1 MPRNTVLLVLCL
13 LCALWGRAF
22 PPDADVEVARS
33 QEKAEEILKFDVVE
47 NTNRFVFD
55 ETPLNDEGKPA
66 YGNEFITEG
75 FTYPHGFLDDKD
87 GVDANGKPTHPEQ
100 VIGRWTCRGWHV
112 GKGAA
117 TQRGPWVITQQL
129 YDFSKPPGEETL
141 ATDGLERVDAV
152 PIKRAIIGG
161 TGRYKTAR
169 GEAIQIMLGFTASEG
184 VKLRFELHID
194 TGE

>member
-1 MPRNTVLLVLCL
+1 MQRTFGLFALCL
-13 LCALWGRAF
+13 LCALWGNAVAS
-22 PPDADVEVARS
+22 DEDVDVAWGR
-33 QEKAEEILKFDVVE
+33 EEPGELLQFDVVE
-47 NTNRFVFD
+47 NTKRFKFD
-55 ETPLNDEGKPA
+55 ETPLNAEGKPA

-75 FTYPHGFLDDKD
+75 FIYPYGFLDDKD
-87 GVDANGKPTHPEQ
+87 GVDADGKPTHPEQ

-112 GKGAA
+112 GRGAA
-117 TQRGPWVITQQL
+117 TQKGPWVITHQL
-129 YDFSKPPGEETL
+129 FNFSQRPGAETL

-169 GEAIQIMLGFTASEG
+169 GEAIQTMLGFTATEG

-194 TGE
+194 TGK